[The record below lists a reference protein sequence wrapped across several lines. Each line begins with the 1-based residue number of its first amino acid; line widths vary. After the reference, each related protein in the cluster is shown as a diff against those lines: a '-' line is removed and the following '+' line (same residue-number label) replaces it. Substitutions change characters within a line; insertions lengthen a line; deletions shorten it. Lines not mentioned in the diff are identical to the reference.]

1 MCCLLAISLGK
12 MTYPL
17 LLSVIPIC
25 KMGIKIVSVGRVTL
39 FFFEELHFK

>member
-1 MCCLLAISLGK
+1 

-25 KMGIKIVSVGRVTL
+25 KMGIKIVSVGRVIL
-39 FFFEELHFK
+39 FFLESYILSDDIYPA